1 MFLYSILK
9 LSKILTNFL
18 QLCLKGNIA
27 DNPFSIIL
35 LGLTGTGKSA
45 SANTI
50 LAAGHSKQDSSH
62 FFVSV
67 PSSVPVTKQCDV
79 KFMKKPFGVLVRVVD
94 TPDFFDE
101 QLRNRQTQVDDCRR
115 YCQPGQCVVLLV
127 LQLGR
132 FTHAERGILER
143 LETIMG
149 WNIRESTIVMLTH
162 GEDLN
167 GSLNQLIYSNEAL
180 RNIIE
185 MCGGRCH
192 LFSNNSKD
200 TKQVIELI
208 KKIPNYKLHFPQF
221 PKKSNRLFC

>member
-1 MFLYSILK
+1 MFLYSTLK
-9 LSKILTNFL
+9 LSKILTNLL
-18 QLCLKGNIA
+18 QLCLEGNSA

-79 KFMKKPFGVLVRVVD
+79 RFMKKPFGVLVRVVD

-101 QLRNRQTQVDDCRR
+101 QLRNRQTQVDECRR

-162 GEDLN
+162 GEDLKA
-167 GSLNQLIYSNEAL
+167 SLNQLIYTNEAL

-200 TKQVIELI
+200 TKQVTELI
-208 KKIPNYKLHFPQF
+208 KKIPNYKLHFPEF